1 MSDRIKYIIQEIK
14 LKFQQNKEEILALKH
29 QNLTLSQELDLVL
42 IDKDNALG
50 LLVRK
55 DEEIRILKSEMEKL
69 SKELHQSMLET
80 SNKEDAISELVKEID
95 DCISLLK
102 R

>member
-1 MSDRIKYIIQEIK
+1 MSDRIKYIIQEIH
-14 LKFQQNKEEILALKH
+14 LKFQQSKDENLALKH
-29 QNLTLSQELDLVL
+29 QNSTLSQELDLVL
-42 IDKDNALG
+42 VEKDNALG
-50 LLVRK
+50 LVVKK

-69 SKELHQSMLET
+69 SKELHQSMLIT
-80 SNKEDAISELVKEID
+80 TNNEDAISELVKEID

>member
-29 QNLTLSQELDLVL
+29 QNLTLSQELDIVL
-42 IDKDNALG
+42 IDKDNSLG

>member
-80 SNKEDAISELVKEID
+80 GNKEDAISELVKEID

>member
-1 MSDRIKYIIQEIK
+1 MIVYYE
-14 LKFQQNKEEILALKH
+14 QNKEEILALKH

>member
-55 DEEIRILKSEMEKL
+55 DEELRILKSEMEKL

>member
-95 DCISLLK
+95 DCISLD
-102 R
+102 

>member
-29 QNLTLSQELDLVL
+29 QNLTLSQELDIVL

>member
-1 MSDRIKYIIQEIK
+1 MSDRIKYIIQEIQ
-14 LKFQQNKEEILALKH
+14 LKFQKSKEEILALKH
-29 QNLTLSQELDLVL
+29 QNSILSQELDLALVE
-42 IDKDNALG
+42 KDTALS
-50 LLVRK
+50 LVVKK

-69 SKELHQSMLET
+69 SKELQQSMLNT
-80 SNKEDAISELVKEID
+80 SNNEDAISELVKEID

>member
-42 IDKDNALG
+42 IDKENALG